1 MISRTG
7 MMWFLLSCF
16 ANSNRRLRISII
28 ICMIVQIVVN
38 SITIVQIVVQCGP
51 NPYYAV
57 SLDDISSMAVQYW
70 LLNRPIEQNTFITCG
85 ILSQLMDRSSASR
98 PMFRRLSDLSKEV
111 CAIAPCMP
119 AFVSLTRTT
128 GFNTIIDMYLA
139 GISAFELWQFF
150 IQTLQRNP
158 GVSVWAQFRKINPN
172 VRSRRIWQ
180 TLTLSGYVDHR
191 NPYKHLTDYF
201 TDRLFFLEPLQSSR
215 LMYVY
220 WSAKWETCW
229 QWYSFLNH
237 WVIDSISLVRSSIP

>member
-51 NPYYAV
+51 NPYQTV
-57 SLDDISSMAVQYW
+57 SFDDSSWMAEPYW
-70 LLNRPIEQNTFITCG
+70 LLDRPIELDTFITCG
-85 ILSQLMDRSSASR
+85 ILSRLMGRSSASR
-98 PMFRRLSDLSKEV
+98 LMFRLRLDTSKEV
-111 CAIAPCMP
+111 WTV
-119 AFVSLTRTT
+119 VSACFLSFLLIWKI

-158 GVSVWAQFRKINPN
+158 GVSVWAQFSKINPN

-180 TLTLSGYVDHR
+180 TLTLSGYYIQIHD
-191 NPYKHLTDYF
+191 
-201 TDRLFFLEPLQSSR
+201 
-215 LMYVY
+215 
-220 WSAKWETCW
+220 
-229 QWYSFLNH
+229 
-237 WVIDSISLVRSSIP
+237 